1 MRLWGAD
8 LRPGTKGIADRP
20 CINALA
26 RELPLPPAG
35 EGGGEGVRA
44 TPRRPNE
51 VTSTTYTLTPTLSRG
66 AGEGAQSQR
75 DELRL
80 AGRYN
85 FLTE

>member
-8 LRPGTKGIADRP
+8 LATGTKGIADRP

-35 EGGGEGVRA
+35 EGGGEGVRT

-51 VTSTTYTLTPTLSRG
+51 VTSTTYTLTPTLPRSGRG
-66 AGEGAQSQR
+66 SPESA
-75 DELRL
+75 
-80 AGRYN
+80 
-85 FLTE
+85 